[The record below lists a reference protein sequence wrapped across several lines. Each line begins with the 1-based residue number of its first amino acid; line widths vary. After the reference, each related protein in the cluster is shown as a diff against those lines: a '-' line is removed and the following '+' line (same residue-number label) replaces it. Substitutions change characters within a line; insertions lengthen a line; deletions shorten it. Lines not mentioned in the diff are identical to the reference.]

1 VIIHLL
7 FTDLEKNIVF
17 LLFGWTF
24 FRGFILVESGFLSL
38 EILSVITKS
47 RVLDV
52 GRSTDKHSF

>member
-1 VIIHLL
+1 LIIRLL
-7 FTDLEKNIVF
+7 ITDLEKNIVN
-17 LLFGWTF
+17 LLF

-52 GRSTDKHSF
+52 GGSTDKHSF